1 MEPGIQHFG
10 CLVDLLGRAEILEE
24 AKKVVREMPMEQQ
37 SYVLGALLNACR
49 VIEDVELGK
58 ETVEHLI
65 QQSLNHGG
73 VHVLPS
79 NMYASANQWDGVAK
93 LRKGME
99 KKRVRQLLKCN
110 LIEVDGV
117 VL

>member
-65 QQSLNHGG
+65 QQSLDHGG
-73 VHVLPS
+73 EPMGWCGKVKKG
-79 NMYASANQWDGVAK
+79 NGKEKGTAASK
-93 LRKGME
+93 M
-99 KKRVRQLLKCN
+99 QL
-110 LIEVDGV
+110 D
-117 VL
+117 